1 LEHRGK
7 RGRNVLSAAGNI
19 RLQRIYL
26 VCRGCKNS
34 RHPADDRLGVSGG
47 RSRQTERLLCLAG
60 ASWSFDAAAK
70 HLAEFCGLKT
80 SDNTIRKV
88 HEQAGEIATWRHTD
102 VEAHSEFRS
111 SPGEIEFETDGTSVN
126 TYDGWREM
134 RLGIF
139 AKRDL
144 AESATPDQ
152 WAARKLPAVEAR
164 AAFAAIEK
172 ADRFTSRWRRW
183 AGRLGVSRD
192 TLVHAVADGAKWIWE
207 GLEDQF
213 RHLDGVLDVY
223 HALEH
228 VAETAKVIDTEGAGW
243 LDKSRSILLAEG
255 WPGIAAELES
265 AHGATRSR
273 KKRNS
278 IDSLRKYLGN
288 HTQHL
293 DYAAQLATGRTI
305 GSGMVEGA
313 CKNVIGRR
321 LKQTGARWRIRRAN
335 RMATLATT
343 LYSNEWDHYWASAA

>member
-1 LEHRGK
+1 M
-7 RGRNVLSAAGNI
+7 LSAAGSI

-34 RHPADDRLGVSGG
+34 LHPADDRLGVCGG
-47 RSRQTERLLCLAG
+47 RSRQAQRLLCLAG
-60 ASWSFDAAAK
+60 ASWSFDAAAQ

-88 HEQAGEIATWRHTD
+88 CHQQAGEIADWRHTNGD
-102 VEAHSEFRS
+102 AHTEFRGS
-111 SPGEIEFETDGTSVN
+111 SGEIEFETDGTSVN

-139 AKRDL
+139 AKRAL
-144 AESATPDQ
+144 ADPTTPDR
-152 WAARKLPAVEAR
+152 WADRKLPSPEAR
-164 AAFAAIEK
+164 TAFAAIEK

-183 AGRLGVSRD
+183 AGRLGVGRD
-192 TLVHAVADGAKWIWE
+192 TCVHAVADGAKWIWE

-213 RHLDGVLDVY
+213 RHLDGVLDIY

-228 VAETAKVIDTEGAGW
+228 TAETAKVVDTEAEGW
-243 LDKSRSILLAEG
+243 LDKSRNILLAEG
-255 WPGIAAELES
+255 WSGIAAELDMLRQS
-265 AHGATRSR
+265 TRSR
-273 KKRNS
+273 KKRKS
-278 IDSLRKYLGN
+278 IDGLTKYLGN
-288 HTQHL
+288 HTKHL
-293 DYAAQLATGRTI
+293 NYAAQLASGRTI

-343 LYSNEWDHYWASAA
+343 LYSDQWNRYWDSAA